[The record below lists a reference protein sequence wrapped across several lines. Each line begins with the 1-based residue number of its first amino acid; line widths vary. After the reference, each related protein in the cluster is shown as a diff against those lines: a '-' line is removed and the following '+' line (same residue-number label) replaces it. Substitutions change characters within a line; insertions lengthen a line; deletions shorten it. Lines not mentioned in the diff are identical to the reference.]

1 MSDTGITKVLGPE
14 PPAESSAD
22 PARRQA
28 QLDKITVAP
37 RDPLRP
43 PPLSAKARGKQPAG
57 DLEQGGLELPA
68 NLTAWLQAVTQV
80 DPQLLIRY
88 ARDPDAVIE
97 AAKAAARD
105 AIVPPTK
112 PAGLN
117 RLWKGTTMYTD
128 LISSRDF
135 RDQLRRLEFDG
146 SGDADVSD
154 PQNVLSTMRDVFA
167 QMRAMVGDLGD
178 DTDPDLVFAKKQ
190 VTDQLDQL
198 VSDLGTIAYDRT
210 PRERLGVIA
219 GTVASFALIPLPFVY
234 SNETRPASWL
244 YTGALGG
251 AYARTVTQMAGL
263 LVNPALN
270 ARLWKN
276 NFRDRHLIWFLP
288 AVFYATQAFI
298 KAYADEH
305 PENTAIQGPAQS
317 AIEVNE
323 SKWFPAVVATAEF
336 ALFMASNFPD
346 QYQKMKDWAW
356 RKTAG
361 EAGRDDPETLDFV
374 RRWLANDAVRMA
386 HLNSG
391 GVTVPADDTD
401 TPGLIRDHYKFA
413 SGLWSVVRTARD
425 RYEEGGRIGDAE
437 SQLLDQVG
445 SGIQKIGELLDPL
458 IKNVMAQVELITK
471 EEQRAKKIAAPGL
484 LGAAALI
491 GTLNSLGAIR
501 IPALLSD
508 YIPYYVT
515 AFLVE
520 LARLRDN
527 SMNVESAIRTFGS
540 YLGGSLVGTIPSGIN
555 LAFEFA
561 FHEGAFDLVTTERPE
576 GLPANATFTHDTPS
590 LLITKHPDL
599 HIADGKVNFA
609 LYTAYQM
616 LTYLLIS
623 GRMGEA
629 VSASTLWLMR
639 GTARGKATVP
649 PAGQDNASGGFEL
662 PEGFDERYMD
672 RLESALAKFKARFD
686 EEVTRLEGE
695 TSRIEEILDEEPEDM
710 GALPGDES
718 LGMTRTRRR
727 REDGASSSGAPL
739 KSEDV
744 PPKPEK
750 ERRIDP
756 EDPDTAGTSTHKPTE
771 EEPAVEQWQKE
782 AAAAVKWAEGQ
793 EEEERKS
800 GSRVMER
807 RGGPLS

>member
-1 MSDTGITKVLGPE
+1 MSDTGITNVLGPE
-14 PPAESSAD
+14 TEAETSEG

-28 QLDKITVAP
+28 LLDEINRSP
-37 RDPLRP
+37 LDPLRP
-43 PPLSAKARGKQPAG
+43 PPMSAKARGKQPAQ
-57 DLEQGGLELPA
+57 DLEHGGVELPT

-80 DPQLLIRY
+80 DPQLLLRY

-97 AAKAAARD
+97 AARAAARD
-105 AIVPPTK
+105 TIVPPEK

-128 LISSRDF
+128 LISSSDF
-135 RDQLRRLEFDG
+135 RAQLRRLEFDG
-146 SGDADVSD
+146 SADADVSD

-190 VTDQLDQL
+190 VTDQVDQL

-210 PRERLGVIA
+210 FRERLGVVA
-219 GTVASFALIPLPFVY
+219 GTAASFALIPLPFVY

-251 AYARTVTQMAGL
+251 AYARTVTQMTGL
-263 LVNPALN
+263 LLNPALN

-305 PENTAIQGPAQS
+305 PENTAIQDPAQS
-317 AIEVNE
+317 AIDVNE
-323 SKWFPAVVATAEF
+323 SKWFPAIVATAEF

-346 QYQKMKDWAW
+346 QYQQMKDWAW

-361 EAGRDDPETLDFV
+361 EQGRNDPETLNFL

-391 GVTVPADDTD
+391 GVTVPGDDADS
-401 TPGLIRDHYKFA
+401 PGLIRDHYKFA
-413 SGLWSVVRTARD
+413 SGLWSVVRTARE

-458 IKNVMAQVELITK
+458 IKNVMAQVELITP

-491 GTLNSLGAIR
+491 GTVNSLGAIR

-515 AFLVE
+515 AWFVE

-540 YLGGSLVGTIPSGIN
+540 YLGGSLVGTIPSIIN

-576 GLPANATFTHDTPS
+576 GLPANATFTLDTPS
-590 LLITKHPDL
+590 LLITQHPDL
-599 HIADGKVNFA
+599 HVADGKVNFA

-639 GTARGKATVP
+639 GITRKNATVP
-649 PAGQDNASGGFEL
+649 PGDQESDSGGFQV
-662 PEGFDERYMD
+662 PDGFDERYMD

-686 EEVTRLEGE
+686 AEVTRLEGE
-695 TSRIEEILDEEPEDM
+695 ETARIEDITDEDAPEDM

-718 LGMTRTRRR
+718 LAMTRTRPRR
-727 REDGASSSGAPL
+727 KDKASSSATPL
-739 KSEDV
+739 KSEEGR
-744 PPKPEK
+744 PKPEDGPLK
-750 ERRIDP
+750 SDEERRIDP
-756 EDPDTAGTSTHKPTE
+756 EEPAVAGTSTQKPTE
-771 EEPAVEQWQKE
+771 EEPAVEPWQKD
-782 AAAAVKWAEGQ
+782 AAAAVNWAET
-793 EEEERKS
+793 EEPKARKS
-800 GSRVMER
+800 QE
-807 RGGPLS
+807 